1 MSSYYEEEDFD
12 TELVIIP
19 EIRDLRDT
27 LIKENLKLQIEN
39 PFDTKVDHVEVFI
52 QQVDEYLEEQ
62 EEPSDELRK
71 TIDQMKV
78 NFCLDVIKMID
89 AKFNFAFDEETL
101 ATYTPD
107 EVQNACEGIYAFF
120 ILRRRKCIKNII
132 LNYILEHLD
141 EIGEVLDYL
150 KKKKDVT
157 STATKTFVE
166 DPNLAMVLANLPD
179 VVNYFKT
186 LNLSMAD
193 LIQYLDTELF
203 YVSEV
208 QDLMNRGII
217 ADWFQSKYFEP
228 IFDAH
233 DENYDDIMARIE
245 HGLIK
250 IVKKKKG

>member
-1 MSSYYEEEDFD
+1 MSSLYEEEDFE

-19 EIRDLRDT
+19 EIVDLKDT
-27 LIKENLKLQIEN
+27 LIRENLKLQIEN

-52 QQVDEYLEEQ
+52 QQADAYLEGQ
-62 EEPSDELRK
+62 EEPNDELRK
-71 TIDQMKV
+71 TIDRMKTD
-78 NFCLDVIKMID
+78 FCLDVIKMID
-89 AKFNFAFDEETL
+89 DKFNIAFDEETM
-101 ATYTPD
+101 ATYTP
-107 EVQNACEGIYAFF
+107 EEIQNACEGIYSFF

-132 LNYILEHLD
+132 LNYILEHLS

-157 STATKTFVE
+157 SIAAKTIVE
-166 DPNLAMVLANLPD
+166 DPDLAMVLANLPD
-179 VVNYFKT
+179 IIDYFKT
-186 LNLSMAD
+186 LDLPMSD

-208 QDLMNRGII
+208 QDLMSRGII
-217 ADWFQSKYFEP
+217 ADWFQGKYFEP

-233 DENYDDIMARIE
+233 DNNYDDIMARIE

-250 IVKKKKG
+250 IAKKKKG